1 MDSSPAGGFR
11 KNGMMLDPGRGG
23 LGPVLE
29 SLSTEQH
36 IPSQSYVVDYWRML
50 IKYRW
55 VILASTLILGTMAL
69 IVSMR
74 MTRMYEAV
82 ARIAIYRE
90 SSENLGLSGSKN
102 ESPESD
108 WDSHID
114 LDTQVKVLESD
125 LLALQVIR
133 DLKLDKNPS
142 FGGGSEDAML
152 QRFRNTLKVVVI
164 PRTRVLEIQ
173 FLSPD
178 PKLAAEIVNT
188 VANAYIDQ
196 NFKTKFEAT
205 QRVSEWLTR
214 QLADLQIKV
223 ETSQEKLVRYQQE
236 KGILGLD
243 EKQNIVT
250 SKLDQL
256 NKDLTDAE
264 ADRIQKEALY
274 RLAEAGDTEHVAKL
288 DASVL
293 LDKLRNQEADLRTQL
308 AEVNTQFGPSYPKYQ
323 AVQNQLLAVQSN
335 IKQEVERI
343 AQRMKSEYA
352 AAVQRERMLQAALES
367 QKQEANQLNESA
379 IEYSLLKR
387 DVDSNR
393 QLYEGLL
400 QKLKEAGVMTGLRSS
415 NVRIIDVARVPER
428 PAKPNTP
435 RNIALGL
442 LIGAMVGMVLAM
454 ALDTFDN
461 TVRSPEQIEF
471 IVGLPSLGIIPL
483 MGANASRYSVY
494 PSRRLTSSA
503 SQYTGPTEIIS
514 HSRPKSNLAES
525 YRALR
530 TSILLSALGGPPKIV
545 LVTSSLPREG
555 KTTTSINTAIVLAQ
569 KGGKVLLVDADL
581 RRPSVGGIMKL
592 NQTAGLTTVLAGG
605 DKWDSAIQPVAFVP
619 NLWVLPAGPVPPH
632 PSELLG
638 SDKMAELIASWREQ
652 YDHVIIDTPP
662 VLSVTDAVL
671 LSVGMDAVILVV
683 RASQTTKQALR
694 RSREMLAR
702 VNARVLGVV
711 VNAFDVHSSDSRYYS
726 SYYQDYSSEGDRYY
740 DNDMTN
746 VESDASPK
754 NSEAG

>member
-1 MDSSPAGGFR
+1 MNSGNAAGSR
-11 KNGMMLDPGRGG
+11 KDGAMIESVPVG
-23 LGPVLE
+23 LGPILE
-29 SLSTEQH
+29 PLSAYPQV
-36 IPSQSYVVDYWRML
+36 SNQSYVVDYWRML
-50 IKYRW
+50 VKHRW
-55 VILASTLILGTMAL
+55 VILASVIILGTMAL

-82 ARIAIYRE
+82 GRIAIYRE
-90 SSENLGLSGSKN
+90 SSENLGLNGSKN
-102 ESPESD
+102 EASESD

-142 FGGGSEDAML
+142 FAGGGEDAML
-152 QRFRNTLKVVVI
+152 QRFRNSLKVVVI

-178 PKLAAEIVNT
+178 PRLSAEVVNT

-274 RLAEAGDTEHVAKL
+274 RMAEAGDTEHVAKL

-293 LDKLRNQEADLRTQL
+293 LDRLRNQEADLRTQL
-308 AEVNTQFGPSYPKYQ
+308 ADINTQFGPSYPKYQ
-323 AVQNQLLAVQSN
+323 EVQNQLLAVQSN

-352 AAVQRERMLQAALES
+352 AALQRERMLQAALES

-379 IEYSLLKR
+379 IEYNLLKR
-387 DVDSNR
+387 DLDTNR
-393 QLYEGLL
+393 QVYEGLL
-400 QKLKEAGVMTGLRSS
+400 QKLKEAGVSAGLRSS

-428 PAKPNTP
+428 PAKPNVP
-435 RNIALGL
+435 RNVALGL

-461 TVRSPEQIEF
+461 TVRSPEQIES

-483 MGANASRYSVY
+483 MSANVSRYSVY

-503 SQYTGPTEIIS
+503 NQYTGPTEIIS

-530 TSILLSALGGPPKIV
+530 TSILLSALGGPPKVV

-569 KGGKVLLVDADL
+569 KGGRVLLVDADL
-581 RRPSVGGIMKL
+581 RRPSVGGVMKL
-592 NQTAGLTTVLAGG
+592 SQAAGLTTVLAGG
-605 DKWDSAIQPVAFVP
+605 DSCESAIQQIPFIP
-619 NLWVLPAGPVPPH
+619 NLSVLPAGPVPPH

-638 SDKMAELIASWREQ
+638 SDKMRELIAQWREQ
-652 YDHVIIDTPP
+652 YEHVVIDTPP

-671 LSVGMDAVILVV
+671 LSVDMDAVILVV

-694 RSREMLAR
+694 RSRELLAR

-711 VNAFDVHSSDSRYYS
+711 VNAFDVHSSESRYYS
-726 SYYQDYSSEGDRYY
+726 SYYHDYSTKGEGYY
-740 DNDMTN
+740 DNNLTS
-746 VESDASPK
+746 VET
-754 NSEAG
+754 EAGGKDS